1 MPIFEIERDGVIFE
15 VEGPTTPTE
24 QDLEA
29 LYSEFQKTQQQDTL
43 TGLNRAIAEQPD
55 TASVPQLD
63 EPVGTETLPE
73 QAPSIQD
80 TQIAA
85 PPAPA
90 VQGTTAQPIEE
101 PTDIKPIVTEPEAP
115 VERAEAPFGPI
126 SQINATS
133 ANLLAGAT
141 RLPGTIVQAFLSASN
156 LLNKGINAVTGANL
170 TTDAQVTPE
179 LRDNA
184 LTKVLDDIAEK
195 DDYVRKEFGNKDFLD
210 VLATKDVGQIA
221 KFGGTHLLGQLPI
234 FLLAGSGGG
243 LATLGATTTSNK
255 LDQSLDKLERG
266 ETLSDTESLYINA
279 LLDGTFEAAFEKIG
293 SGKTINILKNA
304 FKKIAKESGEEV
316 AKQGFKESMSGI
328 FKSML
333 GAGAREASEEAATTF
348 SQLTTDLISG
358 ENTDLTFG
366 EIARNSLNSMALG
379 AVSGGALGGG
389 GRIAVRTAEKI
400 APAAEVTQETAE
412 ITPETGA
419 VTQETVVETQT
430 DQADIA
436 DQEANIAE
444 LGQEVDNIV
453 PGKAPTTQQESE
465 QDLKNRDEAAKRAK
479 KDFEDILGAPENVED
494 ILDRGSRVSKIVEEE
509 GVSPRVRK
517 VVDNLVRNTR
527 DGVMVDENNVGLQTR
542 SSFDDSVQEL
552 LANRDK
558 FGEFSVVT
566 LDVSNLG
573 GLNNAKGHEG
583 ANAILKDI
591 MRGVVDPI
599 VGEQGT
605 MFRTGGDEVSI
616 VLPGKTAEQSR
627 SIMEQIDKAVDA
639 KVKEIG
645 LIEQPHPKHEGLPTG
660 AGRLTL
666 GVAQSQDFTE
676 GDIKSDLLKKS
687 DDMAKQDQIV
697 KYTAI
702 ADKYGYIPLT
712 QKDGNVKFVKEKRD
726 GQGIGQEDRN
736 RRIGDVRE
744 TGKTSRPRGEQEGG
758 RGPTR
763 PGKPTPKAKKPS
775 AKEIKKDEAVLKD
788 MAPPN
793 KPPKPPELDTPV
805 GQQGPNDASDA
816 TGIPDET
823 VRQAFVRKVVDKYN
837 RLKTVQ
843 KSVPEVTEETDVH
856 LQQTLFSGRASD
868 QLEQLEKKRV
878 DPLMRD
884 IVKSKVPV
892 GDVEL
897 YLYAKHAPERNKH
910 IKEIRPDMESG
921 SGMTNE
927 ESEKILQ
934 GFKDKGQTET
944 LEKIA
949 NQIYDIN
956 KAKLQLLKDAGL
968 VSKKE
973 LSLWD
978 RYDYYVPLKSEQVE
992 AKAPRTGKGFDIR
1005 GKESFKAIGRKT
1017 AAENLIANAIADYE
1031 KTIVRAEKNKVGQT
1045 LLKLI
1050 RANPNPSLWTID
1062 TQPMTPAFNE
1072 NTGEVVIK
1080 KDPKYKLADNV
1091 LSVKEGGKDK
1101 LITIKDPLLARAMKN
1116 LGAEQSGI
1124 MIRGLGALNRFLSLV
1139 NTRLTPGFIGA
1150 NFARDLQTA
1159 LINVSA
1165 ENSLALAKNIVKNIP
1180 SAMKAS
1186 LKGDRGQPTGEWG
1199 KWNREFASEGGKIGF
1214 FGLDDINTLQKKL
1227 NKKLTQ
1233 LKGGPKAKMTGV
1245 YRAAFGM
1252 VEKINDAIEN
1262 TTRLS
1267 TYVALRKDGY
1277 SKRRAAAAAKNITV
1291 NFNQKGELGT
1301 LFNSM
1306 YLFANAGVQG
1316 TARLLR
1322 ALNTKKGKAI
1332 ASGIVVGSA
1341 AMAQLNRYVGG
1352 QDDDGEDKY
1361 DKISPF
1367 VKATN
1372 FIIMRPDGTFYKIP
1386 LPYGYNI
1393 FWTMGQAIGNVIDDG
1408 KPLENAAWI
1417 AGAAGDAFNPL
1428 GSAGSFIQTVAP
1440 TAIRPLVDLSMNRNF
1455 MGNPIRPEQPPFG
1468 PEKPESQLYFKTASE
1483 SSRKIAEALNEVSG
1497 GSKFRAGKVDIS
1509 PEAMDYVFDFFTGG
1523 AGRTVRQS
1531 ADAIAKTLTG
1541 EEVPTRATPMLRRFK
1556 GEIPEFADMK
1566 IFYDNAKDVESA
1578 LAEYEGLRDAKDKG
1592 ADKFKKENMA
1602 KLQLAGSAL
1611 TTLSSRIKA
1620 YRSQINASEIKG
1632 NKAQAKILNEKMM
1645 KLIRDFNKKYNQR
1658 VKGK

>member
-55 TASVPQLD
+55 TASVPQLE
-63 EPVGTETLPE
+63 EPAGTGILPA
-73 QAPSIQD
+73 QTPSIQD
-80 TQIAA
+80 TQVSA
-85 PPAPA
+85 PVETAVRETVQQPAQKPTEQPIMEPGSEALFGRAPAPA
-90 VQGTTAQPIEE
+90 EGELFPEDREIREKIPIGATGEWEE
-101 PTDIKPIVTEPEAP
+101 PIITKKQ
-115 VERAEAPFGPI
+115 RAKDLGK
-126 SQINATS
+126 N
-133 ANLLAGAT
+133 
-141 RLPGTIVQAFLSASN
+141 FLRGG
-156 LLNKGINAVTGANL
+156 LHTVTGLGGAMQAL
-170 TTDAQVTPE
+170 GMEESGEKLV
-179 LRDNA
+179 A
-184 LTKVLDDIAEK
+184 LTRNIEDEYLQTISKHNFLDDIASG
-195 DDYVRKEFGNKDFLD
+195 FGSAATFFIPGGGAVKAAKALSFAPKLAAILGIGTSA
-210 VLATKDVGQIA
+210 VLESMVE
-221 KFGGTHLLGQLPI
+221 GGTVYNESMGRGEPEGDARLRAANTFLSNLPLNILLDKWIFNKLPEGKKVTGI
-234 FLLAGSGGG
+234 LKGSSQESLQEGIQNVISTVAMEDPILNTEFATETLKQMGVGFVVGGG
-243 LATLGATTTSNK
+243 TGLVK
-255 LDQSLDKLERG
+255 
-266 ETLSDTESLYINA
+266 
-279 LLDGTFEAAFEKIG
+279 
-293 SGKTINILKNA
+293 
-304 FKKIAKESGEEV
+304 
-316 AKQGFKESMSGI
+316 
-328 FKSML
+328 
-333 GAGAREASEEAATTF
+333 AG
-348 SQLTTDLISG
+348 
-358 ENTDLTFG
+358 
-366 EIARNSLNSMALG
+366 
-379 AVSGGALGGG
+379 
-389 GRIAVRTAEKI
+389 AEKI
-400 APAAEVTQETAE
+400 APATEVTQETAE
-412 ITPETGA
+412 ITPKTET
-419 VTQETVVETQT
+419 VTQETVVETPT

-639 KVKEIG
+639 KVKELG

-892 GDVEL
+892 WDVEL

-1566 IFYDNAKDVESA
+1566 IFYDNAKDVETA

-1592 ADKFKKENMA
+1592 AEKFKKENMA